1 MSKKLFVTGTGTD
14 VGKTYISAL
23 LLKKMNEYKLNCAY
37 FKAAMSGNARDKDGN
52 LVPGDAEF
60 VKKISGIEQPV
71 SKMCPYVYE
80 NAFSPHLASRLEGNP
95 VDFKVVSE
103 WFDKTCSDYDFVLM
117 EGSGGITCPIDF
129 DKKELYLDEIV
140 KSLGLSSVIVAD
152 AGLGT
157 INYVLLTVNYMKSKN
172 LKINGLIFNHYHPG
186 NVMEEDNIFMCEHL
200 TGIKTVAK
208 VKDGD
213 DSIEITKEKLIS
225 LFE

>member
-1 MSKKLFVTGTGTD
+1 MRIFLT
-14 VGKTYISAL
+14 I
-23 LLKKMNEYKLNCAY
+23 
-37 FKAAMSGNARDKDGN
+37 
-52 LVPGDAEF
+52 
-60 VKKISGIEQPV
+60 I
-71 SKMCPYVYE
+71 
-80 NAFSPHLASRLEGNP
+80 
-95 VDFKVVSE
+95 
-103 WFDKTCSDYDFVLM
+103 FVLICIALVVLVLAQQ
-117 EGSGGITCPIDF
+117 G
-129 DKKELYLDEIV
+129 K
-140 KSLGLSSVIVAD
+140 D

>member
-1 MSKKLFVTGTGTD
+1 
-14 VGKTYISAL
+14 
-23 LLKKMNEYKLNCAY
+23 
-37 FKAAMSGNARDKDGN
+37 
-52 LVPGDAEF
+52 
-60 VKKISGIEQPV
+60 
-71 SKMCPYVYE
+71 
-80 NAFSPHLASRLEGNP
+80 
-95 VDFKVVSE
+95 
-103 WFDKTCSDYDFVLM
+103 M

-213 DSIEITKEKLIS
+213 DSIEITKENLIS